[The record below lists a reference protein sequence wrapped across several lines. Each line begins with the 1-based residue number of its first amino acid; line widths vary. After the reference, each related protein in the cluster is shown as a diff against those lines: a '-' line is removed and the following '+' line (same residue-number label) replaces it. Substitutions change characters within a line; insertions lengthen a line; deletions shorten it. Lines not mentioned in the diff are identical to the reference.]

1 MATKTRRSTR
11 ANRRIPS
18 PPRPRGRGDA
28 LAKVPTG
35 IAGFDVITGGGLPA
49 GRPTLVCGSAGSGKT
64 LLGMQFLVHGASIG
78 EPGVMVSFEESETD
92 LAENIAS
99 LGVDLRALVRRKK
112 IVIDHVAVDRS
123 EILETGGYD
132 LAGLFVR
139 LDHAIKSIG
148 AKRIV
153 LDTLEV
159 LFASFQNLAV
169 MRAELERLFHWLK
182 ERGITA
188 IVTGERGDGTLTR
201 NGLEEYVSDCVIA
214 LDQRVTDQIA
224 TRRIRIVKYRGSSHG
239 TNEYPFLVDERGL
252 SILPITGLGL
262 DYPVSTA
269 RVLTGIGALDEMLG
283 GKGYFRGSSIL
294 VSGMAGTGKS
304 SVAASFVRASCE
316 RGLRCLYF
324 ALEEPAAQVVRN
336 MRSIG
341 INLAPYT
348 ASGILRIAA
357 ARPTVFGLEQHLVSL
372 HAAIEGFRPQV
383 VIVDPVSSLVSGS
396 NVHDVKSMLVR
407 LFDYLKLKGITGLFT
422 YLSAGRKSEETEIG
436 VSSLIDTWL
445 ELREVE
451 GAGERNRAMYI
462 IKSRGMAHSNQV
474 REFLITSK
482 GLDLVDASMG
492 PQGIMIGSARLVQ
505 EAESRA
511 ANVRRQEESAR
522 RERALE
528 RQRKLVA
535 AQIEALRS
543 TLAAE
548 EEEAASAR
556 AEGER
561 QDSVASLQRVQMRQS
576 ALGRRG
582 GAGSMRR
589 T

>member
-1 MATKTRRSTR
+1 MATSGRRASKAIRTVQGHP
-11 ANRRIPS
+11 RRHEA
-18 PPRPRGRGDA
+18 RTT
-28 LAKVPTG
+28 LVKVPTG
-35 IAGFDVITGGGLPA
+35 ITGFDVITGGGLPA

-64 LLGMQFLVHGASIG
+64 LLGLQFLVHGASTG
-78 EPGVMVSFEESETD
+78 EPGVLVSFEESETD
-92 LAENIAS
+92 LAKNVAS
-99 LGVDLRALVRRKK
+99 LGVDLQSLVRRKK
-112 IVIDHVAVDRS
+112 IAIDHVIVDRS

-132 LAGLFVR
+132 LSGLFVR
-139 LDHAIKSIG
+139 LDHAIRSVG

-159 LFASFQNLAV
+159 LFASFQNLGV
-169 MRAELERLFHWLK
+169 MRAEIERLFRWLK

-201 NGLEEYVSDCVIA
+201 NGLEEYVSDCVIV

-239 TNEYPFLVDERGL
+239 TNEYPFLVDEHGL

-283 GKGYFRGSSIL
+283 GKGYYRGSSVL

-316 RGLRCLYF
+316 RGERCLYF

-341 INLAPYT
+341 IDLARY
-348 ASGILRIAA
+348 ADSGLLQIAA
-357 ARPTVFGLEQHLVSL
+357 ARPTVFGLEQHLVSI
-372 HAAIEGFRPQV
+372 HAAIEKFRPRV
-383 VIVDPVSSLVSGS
+383 VVVDPVSSLVSSG
-396 NVHDVKSMLVR
+396 NVHEVKSMLVR
-407 LFDYLKLKGITGLFT
+407 LFDYLKLKGVTGLFT
-422 YLSAGRKSEETEIG
+422 YLSGARTSEETEMG

-445 ELREVE
+445 ELRDLE

-462 IKSRGMAHSNQV
+462 LKSRGMAHSNQV
-474 REFLITSK
+474 REFLITSR
-482 GLDLVDASMG
+482 GVDLVDASVG
-492 PQGIMIGSARLVQ
+492 PNGILVGSARLVH

-511 ANVRRQEESAR
+511 ATVRRQDESAR

-543 TLAAE
+543 GLAVE
-548 EEEAASAR
+548 EAEAASAR
-556 AEGER
+556 AESER
-561 QDSVASLQRVQMRQS
+561 QVDVASLQRQQMRQS
-576 ALGRRG
+576 ALGRS
-582 GAGSMRR
+582 AGSRSVRR
-589 T
+589 K